1 MENRRSPNAPKITTN
16 APIVQLSCT
25 IKSVD
30 VSVAVFGVA
39 GKRLRGCHTSGQPR
53 RVYGLEF
60 CLELFGVEEVRLAL
74 LFEFDNVALP

>member
-30 VSVAVFGVA
+30 VSVAVLVVVEKKA
-39 GKRLRGCHTSGQPR
+39 ARLPHIGAASQGIW
-53 RVYGLEF
+53 V
-60 CLELFGVEEVRLAL
+60 
-74 LFEFDNVALP
+74 